1 MKKIHLLFGVLIIVG
16 CLQTY
21 AAKSGVY
28 MDFYK
33 YGHEDKNTTVHRF
46 PMRIPINVYYD
57 DELRQIEISGSAD
70 IDVQIF
76 LCDINGNTLDYSHC
90 MNTVLNIPY
99 GFSGIIILRIESEE
113 WIATGKIAVL

>member
-1 MKKIHLLFGVLIIVG
+1 MKKLHLLFGVLIIVG

-57 DELRQIEISGSAD
+57 NELRQIEISGSVD

-76 LCDINGNTLDYSHC
+76 LCDENGNIIAYSSIP
-90 MNTVLNIPY
+90 NTN
-99 GFSGIIILRIESEE
+99 GTKSASR
-113 WIATGKIAVL
+113 KIQITDEMISNSNGYVKVD

>member
-1 MKKIHLLFGVLIIVG
+1 MKKLLSLLGVLIIIG
-16 CLQTY
+16 CLQAN

-33 YGHEDKNTTVHRF
+33 YGHEGKNTTVHRS
-46 PMRIPINVYYD
+46 PMRIPIDVCYD

>member
-33 YGHEDKNTTVHRF
+33 YGHEVKNTTVYRF

-57 DELRQIEISGSAD
+57 NELRQIEISGSVD

-76 LCDINGNTLDYSHC
+76 LCDENGNIIAYSSIT
-90 MNTVLNIPY
+90 NTN
-99 GFSGIIILRIESEE
+99 GTKSASR
-113 WIATGKIAVL
+113 KIQITDDMISNSNGYVKVD

>member
-1 MKKIHLLFGVLIIVG
+1 MKRLLSLLGVLIIIG
-16 CLQTY
+16 CLQAN

-33 YGHEDKNTTVHRF
+33 YGHEGKNTTVHRS
-46 PMRIPINVYYD
+46 PMRIPIDVYYD

>member
-1 MKKIHLLFGVLIIVG
+1 MKKLLSLLGVLIIVG

-33 YGHEDKNTTVHRF
+33 YGHEDKNTTVHRS

-57 DELRQIEISGSAD
+57 DELRQIEISGSVD

-76 LCDINGNTLDYSHC
+76 LCDENGNIIAYSSITNTTLD
-90 MNTVLNIPY
+90 IPEDY
-99 GFSGIIILRIESEE
+99 NGRLSISIECDN
-113 WIATGKIAVL
+113 WVATGCITI

>member
-1 MKKIHLLFGVLIIVG
+1 MKKLLSLLGVLIIIG
-16 CLQTY
+16 CLQAN

-33 YGHEDKNTTVHRF
+33 YGHEGKNTTVHRS
-46 PMRIPINVYYD
+46 PMRIPIDVYYD

-99 GFSGIIILRIESEE
+99 GFSGIIILRIESEA

>member
-1 MKKIHLLFGVLIIVG
+1 MKKLLSLLGVLIIIG
-16 CLQTY
+16 CLQAN

-33 YGHEDKNTTVHRF
+33 YGHEGKNTTVHRS
-46 PMRIPINVYYD
+46 PMRIPIDVYYD

-90 MNTVLNIPY
+90 
-99 GFSGIIILRIESEE
+99 IEYCVEYT
-113 WIATGKIAVL
+113 IRL

>member
-1 MKKIHLLFGVLIIVG
+1 MKKLHLLFGVLIFIG
-16 CLQTY
+16 CLQTH
-21 AAKSGVY
+21 AEKSRVAMEKWQTGNV
-28 MDFYK
+28 D
-33 YGHEDKNTTVHRF
+33 GSTTVRRS
-46 PMRIPINVYYD
+46 PMRIPIDVYYD

>member
-1 MKKIHLLFGVLIIVG
+1 MKKLHLLFGVLIIVG

-46 PMRIPINVYYD
+46 PMRIPIEDLEDALLTSLDKTIDNKIN
-57 DELRQIEISGSAD
+57 LR
-70 IDVQIF
+70 
-76 LCDINGNTLDYSHC
+76 L
-90 MNTVLNIPY
+90 
-99 GFSGIIILRIESEE
+99 
-113 WIATGKIAVL
+113 

>member
-1 MKKIHLLFGVLIIVG
+1 MKKLLSLLVVLIIIG
-16 CLQTY
+16 CLQAN

-33 YGHEDKNTTVHRF
+33 YGHEGKNTTVHRS
-46 PMRIPINVYYD
+46 PMRIPIDVYYD

-76 LCDINGNTLDYSHC
+76 LCDINGNTLDYSYC

>member
-1 MKKIHLLFGVLIIVG
+1 MKKLLSLLGVLIIIG
-16 CLQTY
+16 CLQAN

-33 YGHEDKNTTVHRF
+33 YGHEGKNTTVHRS
-46 PMRIPINVYYD
+46 PMRIPIDVYYD

-76 LCDINGNTLDYSHC
+76 LCDINGNTLDYSHY

>member
-1 MKKIHLLFGVLIIVG
+1 MKKLLSLLGVLIIIG
-16 CLQTY
+16 CLQAN

-33 YGHEDKNTTVHRF
+33 YGHEGKNTTVHRS
-46 PMRIPINVYYD
+46 PMRIPIDVYYD

-113 WIATGKIAVL
+113 WIATGKITVL

>member
-33 YGHEDKNTTVHRF
+33 YKKKKKNTTVHRF

-57 DELRQIEISGSAD
+57 NELRQIEISGSVD

-76 LCDINGNTLDYSHC
+76 LCDENGNIIAYSSIT
-90 MNTVLNIPY
+90 NTN
-99 GFSGIIILRIESEE
+99 GTKSASR
-113 WIATGKIAVL
+113 KIQITDEMISNSNGYVKVD